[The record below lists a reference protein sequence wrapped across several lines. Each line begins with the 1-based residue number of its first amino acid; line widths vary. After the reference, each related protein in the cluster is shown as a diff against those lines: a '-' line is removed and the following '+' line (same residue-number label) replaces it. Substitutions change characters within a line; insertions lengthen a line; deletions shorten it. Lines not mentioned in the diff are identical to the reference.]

1 MRRMLWYLIAGTRG
15 GVNRAKIIKLL
26 NERPNNVNQLA
37 KILKVDYRTIRHHM
51 DVLEENG
58 VVISAGEK
66 YGMLYFLSDKMEKNY
81 DTFLEIWE
89 DVQNKL

>member
-26 NERPNNVNQLA
+26 NERPNNVNRLA
-37 KILKVDYRTIRHHM
+37 EILKVDYKTIRHHM
-51 DVLEENG
+51 NVLEENEI
-58 VVISAGEK
+58 VTSAGEK

-81 DTFLEIWE
+81 STFLEIWE
-89 DVQNKL
+89 EVQNK